1 MKELR
6 IMQEL
11 MIDAFNRGWHL
22 RAETLRQQIIAY
34 IADLNHDPVDP
45 VIMRTDERQEE
56 EMEHER
62 DYLEK
67 N

>member
-11 MIDAFNRGWHL
+11 MIDAFNRGWNL

-45 VIMRTDERQEE
+45 VIERTDFKQEQEE
-56 EMEHER
+56 EMER
-62 DYLEK
+62 K
-67 N
+67 

>member
-1 MKELR
+1 
-6 IMQEL
+6 MQEL

-45 VIMRTDERQEE
+45 VIERTDFKQEQEE
-56 EMEHER
+56 EMER
-62 DYLEK
+62 K
-67 N
+67 

>member
-11 MIDAFNRGWHL
+11 MIDAFNRGWNL

-45 VIMRTDERQEE
+45 VIMRTDFKQEE

>member
-6 IMQEL
+6 IMQEP
-11 MIDAFNRGWHL
+11 MIDAFNRGRHL

-45 VIMRTDERQEE
+45 VIERTDFKQEQEE
-56 EMEHER
+56 EMER
-62 DYLEK
+62 K
-67 N
+67 